1 MQKKAKIVVV
11 GSFISDITAFVPHFP
26 REGETV
32 IGSSLN
38 FGPGGK
44 GSNQATAA
52 ARSGAEVVMVAK
64 TGDDTLSDIQHKHY
78 LREGMTE
85 KYIFRTK
92 ESQTGTC
99 FISVS
104 EVTGQNEIVI
114 VKGANEH
121 LSPEDVLKAEED
133 ISTCDCVLAQFE
145 TTFETVEMMIRLA
158 KKHHK
163 VIVINPAPAQA
174 IPEGLLDGVD
184 YFTPNETEA
193 EFFSGIPVVTEEDAR
208 KASEKI
214 IGLGVKNVII
224 TLGKKGAYFYN
235 KKRSFLVKPTNL
247 KAVDSTGA
255 GDAFNGA
262 LVVALSEGRDVEDA
276 IKFANCVASISVT
289 RKGSSDSMPFREESL
304 ALLHDFY
311 GVDF

>member
-1 MQKKAKIVVV
+1 MSKKAKIVVV
-11 GSFISDITAFVPHFP
+11 GSFISDITAFVPSFP

-52 ARSGAEVVMVAK
+52 SRSGAEVVMVAK
-64 TGDDTLSDIQHKHY
+64 TGDDTLSDIQHRHY
-78 LREGMTE
+78 LKEGMTE

-121 LSPEDVLKAEED
+121 LSPEDVLKAEKE
-133 ISTCDCVLAQFE
+133 IATCDCVLAQFE
-145 TTFETVEMMIRLA
+145 TTFETVDMMIKLA
-158 KKHHK
+158 KKYK
-163 VIVINPAPAQA
+163 KTIVINPAPAQK
-174 IPEGLLDGVD
+174 IPVGLLEGVD

-193 EFFSGIPVVTEEDAR
+193 EFFSGVPVVTEKDAE
-208 KASEKI
+208 KASKKI
-214 IGLGVKNVII
+214 LKLGVKNVII

-235 KKRSFLVKPTNL
+235 DKKHFLVKPTDL

-255 GDAFNGA
+255 GDAFNGG
-262 LVVALSEGRDVEDA
+262 LVVAISEGRDIEDA

-289 RKGSSDSMPFREESL
+289 KKGSSDSMPQREESL
-304 ALLHDFY
+304 KLLHDFY